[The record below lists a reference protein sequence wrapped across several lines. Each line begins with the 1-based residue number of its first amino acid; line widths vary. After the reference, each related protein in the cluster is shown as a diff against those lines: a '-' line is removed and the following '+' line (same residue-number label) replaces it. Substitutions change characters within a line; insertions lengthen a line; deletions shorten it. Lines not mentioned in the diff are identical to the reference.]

1 MKIFTL
7 LFFSLLL
14 SNFSKAQVSSAPER
28 QTLLTSQASI
38 TDYTYRDFNV
48 LPAKADTIHP
58 VGTDTAK
65 HNFYGNLI
73 NNDSIYNKKYP
84 LWQPAL
90 EVIGINLLTMGM
102 DRYLLKA
109 DYAKVS
115 LNTWGYNL
123 RKGWEWDVDGFG
135 INFFG
140 HPYSG
145 SLTFNTARSDG
156 YNYYQSVP
164 FALGGSLLYEYFGE
178 NTRPSYNDVINTTL
192 TGAFLGEIL
201 YRLSSNVLDDRKTG
215 GERVLR
221 EIGAGIL
228 DPARGLNR
236 LIQGKSFRVVPHEIY
251 QKEPVNFTFY
261 AGVHNTT
268 DVGISTKTNSLAML
282 NMQIDYGNPFEPRRR
297 KPFDIFRVRVDFDY
311 GTTPVV
317 DNIGGYG
324 VLFGQNIQTGKL
336 ISLVGGF
343 QYYDYWHNRYFE
355 MASAGLGGGIISKL
369 PLSTSTNLFTSLHFA
384 AVPLAAN
391 AIDYGLD
398 TFSFKRY
405 RYGAGFE
412 AKFESSLNLG
422 TWGSISVLAYYYW
435 THSYVRA
442 PQTNVLAVLRPRLT
456 LQLYKQLSVGVE
468 DFVYYNEEYFPTGIK
483 RNTISLVR
491 SEQKI
496 FLIYFLEDSKRY
508 EHYN

>member
-311 GTTPVV
+311 GTTP
-317 DNIGGYG
+317 
-324 VLFGQNIQTGKL
+324 
-336 ISLVGGF
+336 
-343 QYYDYWHNRYFE
+343 
-355 MASAGLGGGIISKL
+355 
-369 PLSTSTNLFTSLHFA
+369 
-384 AVPLAAN
+384 
-391 AIDYGLD
+391 
-398 TFSFKRY
+398 
-405 RYGAGFE
+405 
-412 AKFESSLNLG
+412 
-422 TWGSISVLAYYYW
+422 
-435 THSYVRA
+435 
-442 PQTNVLAVLRPRLT
+442 
-456 LQLYKQLSVGVE
+456 
-468 DFVYYNEEYFPTGIK
+468 
-483 RNTISLVR
+483 
-491 SEQKI
+491 
-496 FLIYFLEDSKRY
+496 
-508 EHYN
+508 